1 MVLRMRRA
9 TILWLLLLILLH
21 AAIGRNIRSVV
32 FDVGFNDG
40 LDTAS
45 FLAQGFRVVA
55 VEANAGLVLAFS
67 KKEPFS
73 SALADGRLVLLNVAI
88 TNQTGVNVTFYI
100 NHLDPKLSTM
110 DPRHFAGMAGRP
122 KPAPVSVPGAT
133 CAGLLSTYGVPHYL
147 KVDIEGFDEVC
158 YYSILESLN
167 VTTAPLSHMSSR
179 STEDN
184 VVARSRLPKF
194 LSTEDVGLPILRA
207 LFRAGYESV
216 KCQSRGTHGNMGL
229 GGGPW
234 GDEAIDSAGINGGSN
249 TKQWRNMKSFIEEKE
264 AKQKAFRPTRMKNR
278 CCHFYHVC
286 RDADFHMRLGL
297 P

>member
-1 MVLRMRRA
+1 MRRA

-133 CAGLLSTYGVPHYL
+133 CAGLLSRYGVPHYL
-147 KVDIEGFDEVC
+147 KVDIEGFDETQNDFKDVALMQHFIMEQLPAAKRF
-158 YYSILESLN
+158 SMRNQFFMFDEAG
-167 VTTAPLSHMSSR
+167 VT
-179 STEDN
+179 EKVN
-184 VVARSRLPKF
+184 
-194 LSTEDVGLPILRA
+194 PILT
-207 LFRAGYESV
+207 LI
-216 KCQSRGTHGNMGL
+216 CM
-229 GGGPW
+229 
-234 GDEAIDSAGINGGSN
+234 
-249 TKQWRNMKSFIEEKE
+249 
-264 AKQKAFRPTRMKNR
+264 
-278 CCHFYHVC
+278 
-286 RDADFHMRLGL
+286 
-297 P
+297 

>member
-110 DPRHFAGMAGRP
+110 DPRPGILLEWP
-122 KPAPVSVPGAT
+122 VAPSRHLSRCPG
-133 CAGLLSTYGVPHYL
+133 P
-147 KVDIEGFDEVC
+147 
-158 YYSILESLN
+158 
-167 VTTAPLSHMSSR
+167 
-179 STEDN
+179 
-184 VVARSRLPKF
+184 
-194 LSTEDVGLPILRA
+194 RA
-207 LFRAGYESV
+207 LA
-216 KCQSRGTHGNMGL
+216 CSRGM
-229 GGGPW
+229 
-234 GDEAIDSAGINGGSN
+234 E
-249 TKQWRNMKSFIEEKE
+249 
-264 AKQKAFRPTRMKNR
+264 
-278 CCHFYHVC
+278 C
-286 RDADFHMRLGL
+286 RTT
-297 P
+297 